1 MLGFVKH
8 FMNEISMESGFET
21 GDRWFTKIKNLESE
35 TDFFLCGHMYCAAQ
49 SADAVSANL

>member
-1 MLGFVKH
+1 MFEFVKH

-35 TDFFLCGHMYCAAQ
+35 TDFFLCGHMHCAAQ